1 MPCILTD
8 FKSQT
13 KHFSMMIYVLTEGR
27 MRILQV
33 TGLQIPLTR
42 VVNIW
47 KKKKDKTVMTRVTLT
62 KLSSFLS

>member
-1 MPCILTD
+1 MLCILTD
-8 FKSQT
+8 FKSQI
-13 KHFSMMIYVLTEGR
+13 KHLSMMIYVLTEGR

-47 KKKKDKTVMTRVTLT
+47 KKKDKTVMTTVT
-62 KLSSFLS
+62 